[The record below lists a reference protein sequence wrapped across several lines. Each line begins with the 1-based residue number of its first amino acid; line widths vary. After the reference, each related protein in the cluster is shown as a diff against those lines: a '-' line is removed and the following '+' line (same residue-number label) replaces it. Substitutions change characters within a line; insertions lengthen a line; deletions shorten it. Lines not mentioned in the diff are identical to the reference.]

1 MTVARSERSSL
12 EPFARKQMISK
23 LFPELQ
29 RLPSKE
35 AQREAWSIA
44 KQTVGTSWRYW
55 AAIAGVVAPSVVIQF
70 SLRRLGIPMV
80 WRGTVRWLVVA
91 VTVLACWTIV
101 LAFKKTIQRI
111 LRRVLMDHGIPC
123 CASCGYDLRLLPA
136 DPVDR
141 VTVCPECGCGW
152 KPDKIPSVETTGDG

>member
-1 MTVARSERSSL
+1 
-12 EPFARKQMISK
+12 MITK

-29 RLPSKE
+29 RFPTKK

-55 AAIAGVVAPSVVIQF
+55 TAVAGIVAPSVVIQF
-70 SLRRLGIPMV
+70 SLRRLGIPLA

-91 VTVLACWTIV
+91 ATVTACLAVLW
-101 LAFKKTIQRI
+101 AFGKTIRRI
-111 LRRVLMDHGIPC
+111 LWRLLMDHGIPC
-123 CASCGYDLRLLPA
+123 CGSCGYDLRLLPT
-136 DPVDR
+136 DRVDG

-152 KPDKIPSVETTGDG
+152 KLDKDLPVDGHGDG